1 MTLRRPL
8 QKLAPFVLVLLA
20 ASALHA
26 DDLLVSAYET
36 VLRGDYKAGESKVE
50 QLKKEGFAGES
61 LKALEGWLHQY
72 VATDAR
78 RAELRARTLEWNI
91 EQGRKALEGGK
102 LYLAL
107 AFAAQAV
114 AYSDDEQAFGRQE
127 WVRELRRKVLEHAA
141 ELEAQ
146 AKWTRALA
154 FYVRLERIYGDDK
167 ELTEK
172 REHAASHARLEVLY
186 EKPDAVA
193 KRTKDVDEDLV
204 KQVLFAINER
214 YYDKADFRKMGHGA
228 LKAMSALCETTKLYA
243 IFDGIANKDTREH
256 FLAGLE
262 KLSRKIDEK
271 RTFSWDDLRRLYQ
284 DVRKLNGETIGLSDA
299 LLVVE
304 FLEGATGELDDFT
317 SIVWPVDERDFV
329 KAMVGNFCGVGI
341 QLGRDED
348 LDRLKVTTP
357 LENSPALEAGIQ
369 PDDVIMAVDGK
380 STKGWSSDDAIDH
393 ITGPAGTEVTLTL
406 FRPRTKEWFDFTLT
420 RSKIQ
425 VSSVR
430 GVERLPDDTTEWN
443 YILDKDTGVA
453 YVKVIGFNPD
463 TAKELDRALAK
474 AEKQGM
480 KGLVLDLRNNPGGL
494 LDVAVSIVSMFQPEG
509 EVVSTDGRSESKEQ
523 HKVLG
528 RSKYPNLPLVILVNE
543 GSASASEILA
553 GALQDHNRAVVLGE
567 RTFGKGSVQKVL
579 SLQGERTQ
587 LKLTT
592 SLYFLPSGRSPHRRP
607 EAETWG
613 VEPDVVSK
621 ITPKEFSKVIERDN
635 RVNIIHNE
643 SAVSSKAR
651 KREAPPDE
659 SIETGGKKNAGDD
672 EDSTADLLSP
682 EDIALLRADPHEAP
696 DGDPQLDLA
705 LLHLRVKLAGGLPW
719 PRQALANAAGK
730 VGEQAKTPEKKN

>member
-1 MTLRRPL
+1 MRFRRPL
-8 QKLAPFVLVLLA
+8 QKLSPIALLLLA
-20 ASALHA
+20 VSALRA
-26 DDLLVSAYET
+26 DDLVAAYET
-36 VLRGDYKAGESKVE
+36 VLRGDYKAGETKVE
-50 QLKKEGFAGES
+50 QLKKEGYAGEP
-61 LKALEGWLHQY
+61 LKALETWLHQY
-72 VATDAR
+72 VSNDQR
-78 RAELRARTLEWNI
+78 RAELRAKTLEWNV
-91 EQGRKALEGGK
+91 EQGRKALGDGK

-107 AFAAQAV
+107 AFAAQGV
-114 AYSDDEQAFGRQE
+114 AYSEDESTFGQQD
-127 WVRELRRKVLEHAA
+127 WVKELRRKVLDHAA
-141 ELEAQ
+141 ELEKQ

-154 FYVRLERIYGDDK
+154 FYMRLERVYPNDK
-167 ELTEK
+167 ELAEK

-193 KRTKDVDEDLV
+193 KRTKDVDDDLV

-214 YYDKADFRKMGHGA
+214 YYDTPDFRKMGHGA
-228 LKAMSALCETTKLYA
+228 IKAMSALCETTKLYS

-256 FLAGLE
+256 FLTGLE
-262 KLSRKIDEK
+262 KLKKKIDEK
-271 RTFSWDDLRRLYQ
+271 RTFGWDDLRRLYQ

-380 STKGWSSDDAIDH
+380 STKGWTSDDAIDH
-393 ITGPAGTEVTLTL
+393 ITGVAGTEVTLTL

-463 TAKELDRALAK
+463 TAKELDRALTK

-494 LDVAVSIVSMFQPEG
+494 LDVAVAIVSMFQPEG
-509 EVVSTDGRSESKEQ
+509 EVVSTNGRSEPKEQ
-523 HKVLG
+523 HMVLG
-528 RSKYPNLPLVILVNE
+528 RSKYANLPLVILVNE

-553 GALQDHNRAVVLGE
+553 GALQDHNRAVVVGE

-592 SLYFLPSGRSPHRRP
+592 SLYFLPSGRSPHRKP
-607 EAETWG
+607 DAEAWG
-613 VEPDVVSK
+613 VDPDVLSK

-643 SAVSSKAR
+643 SSISSKAK

-659 SIETGGKKNAGDD
+659 SIETGGKKGDGDD
-672 EDSTADLLSP
+672 DESTADLLSP
-682 EDIALLRADPHEAP
+682 EDIALLRSDPHEAP

-730 VGEQAKTPEKKN
+730 AGEPKAPEKKN